1 MSGFDSNVFEDQEY
15 SQLKEE
21 YVVNKVI
28 KSENVRDLQG
38 LFLIQTDS
46 STSPQVPTSDDQMSS
61 NSNNPEMTMNLQ
73 RAPHPRV
80 KL

>member
-1 MSGFDSNVFEDQEY
+1 M
-15 SQLKEE
+15 
-21 YVVNKVI
+21 VNKVI
-28 KSENVRDLQG
+28 KSENVRGLQG

-46 STSPQVPTSDDQMSS
+46 STNPQVPTSDDQMSR
-61 NSNNPEMTMNLQ
+61 NSNNPEMAMNLQ